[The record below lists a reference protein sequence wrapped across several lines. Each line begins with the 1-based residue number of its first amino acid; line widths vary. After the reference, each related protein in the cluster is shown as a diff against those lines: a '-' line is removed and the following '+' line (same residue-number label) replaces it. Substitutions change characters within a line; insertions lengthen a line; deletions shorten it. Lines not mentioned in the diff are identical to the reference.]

1 MAKKILKI
9 GIDTSKIDKYKL
21 STDKNGKQ
29 WLNITLLLNDTLD
42 QYNNIGMIV
51 QDVSKSDREAGIKGN
66 ILGNAKEQTPY
77 VTAPTPQPQQSN
89 STQIDDLPF

>member
-9 GIDTSKIDKYKL
+9 GIDTSKIDKSKL

-51 QDVSKSDREAGIKGN
+51 QDVSKADREAGIKGN
-66 ILGNAKEQTPY
+66 ILGNAKEQTHY
-77 VTAPTPQPQQSN
+77 VTALTPQPQQSN
-89 STQIDDLPF
+89 TTQTSDFPF